1 MPHSKAISDS
11 ALLLSRNQT
20 ETNCLRNLNPSISN
34 TVKGPEMM
42 SNTKMRRR
50 ALFCIL
56 ALCLAAGV
64 FTGCRMTEEERFR
77 FALDTKY
84 AQIGCYWGYAEYLGE
99 YESEER
105 ENRPCLRIGF
115 PFWVDFG
122 DSESAGRDGVDGG
135 VNGLLLSL
143 YDVSGGV
150 NGVGVAPVCV
160 GAKCNGLVLSPL
172 LFFSGDLNGL
182 SVAPANGCFDGNSVQ
197 IGIVNW
203 RGAWGRIYSGQK
215 DNGIAQIGVFNR
227 ALETNRF
234 QIGVFNDSR
243 REGDKVKSN
252 PYLQFG
258 LINLADNAK
267 KEQSA
272 AETEKSFS
280 LQIGLWNYNGRW
292 WGLPLVNAT
301 W

>member
-1 MPHSKAISDS
+1 
-11 ALLLSRNQT
+11 
-20 ETNCLRNLNPSISN
+20 
-34 TVKGPEMM
+34 M
-42 SNTKMRRR
+42 SNTKMNRNI
-50 ALFCIL
+50 FL
-56 ALCLAAGV
+56 AVVLAVAS
-64 FTGCRMTEEERFR
+64 FTGCRTPGTSEAEEMQEDRGDNAPR
-77 FALDTKY
+77 LALDTKY
-84 AQIGCYWGYAEYLGE
+84 AQIGYYLGYAEYLE
-99 YESEER
+99 YVPGER
-105 ENRPCLRIGF
+105 ENRPWLRIGF

-122 DSESAGRDGVDGG
+122 DDESPGRDGG

-150 NGVGVAPVCV
+150 NGVAVAPVCA
-160 GAKCNGLVLSPL
+160 GAKFNGLVLSPL
-172 LFFSGDLNGL
+172 LFFSEYLNGL

-197 IGIVNW
+197 LGIVNW

-234 QIGVFNDSR
+234 QIGLFNDSR
-243 REGDKVKSN
+243 REGDKVKSD

-272 AETEKSFS
+272 DETEKSFS

-292 WGLPLVNAT
+292 WGFPLLNAT

>member
-1 MPHSKAISDS
+1 M
-11 ALLLSRNQT
+11 SRN
-20 ETNCLRNLNPSISN
+20 I
-34 TVKGPEMM
+34 
-42 SNTKMRRR
+42 
-50 ALFCIL
+50 IL
-56 ALCLAAGV
+56 AHFILVAVAVFVAVAA
-64 FTGCRMTEEERFR
+64 FTGCRTTGEPEAEETQADKGDNAPPPRL
-77 FALDTKY
+77 ALDTKY
-84 AQIGCYWGYAEYLGE
+84 AQIGYYLGYAEYLGE
-99 YESEER
+99 HESGER
-105 ENRPCLRIGF
+105 ENRPWLRIGF

-122 DSESAGRDGVDGG
+122 DSEPPGRVGG

-234 QIGVFNDSR
+234 QIGVLNDSR
-243 REGDKVKSN
+243 REGDKVKSD

-258 LINLADNAK
+258 LINLADNGK
-267 KEQSA
+267 EEQSA
-272 AETEKSFS
+272 DGKETNLSM
-280 LQIGLWNYNGRW
+280 QIGLWNYNGRW
-292 WGLPLVNAT
+292 WGFPLLNAT

>member
-1 MPHSKAISDS
+1 
-11 ALLLSRNQT
+11 
-20 ETNCLRNLNPSISN
+20 
-34 TVKGPEMM
+34 M
-42 SNTKMRRR
+42 SNTKMKRNI
-50 ALFCIL
+50 F
-56 ALCLAAGV
+56 LAAV
-64 FTGCRMTEEERFR
+64 AIFLSVAAFTGCRTTEEERFR
-77 FALDTKY
+77 LAFDTKY
-84 AQIGCYWGYAEYLGE
+84 TQIGCCWGYAEFLGE
-99 YESEER
+99 YESGKWD
-105 ENRPCLRIGF
+105 NRPWLRIGF

-122 DSESAGRDGVDGG
+122 DSESAGRDGG

-143 YDVSGGV
+143 YDLSGGV
-150 NGVGVAPVCV
+150 NGVAVAPVCA
-160 GAKCNGLVLSPL
+160 GAKFNGLVLSPL

-182 SVAPANGCFDGNSVQ
+182 CVAPANVCFDGNSVQ

-215 DNGIAQIGVFNR
+215 DNGIAQIGVFNK

-234 QIGVFNDSR
+234 QIGVLNDSR
-243 REGDKVKSN
+243 REGSNVKSD

-267 KEQSA
+267 EERSA
-272 AETEKSFS
+272 DGTETSFS

-292 WGLPLVNAT
+292 WGFPFLNAT

>member
-1 MPHSKAISDS
+1 MSKS
-11 ALLLSRNQT
+11 ARD
-20 ETNCLRNLNPSISN
+20 
-34 TVKGPEMM
+34 TVF
-42 SNTKMRRR
+42 
-50 ALFCIL
+50 AIL
-56 ALCLAAGV
+56 AIILSAAL
-64 FTGCRMTEEERFR
+64 FTGCRTTEEERFR
-77 FALDTKY
+77 LAFDTEY
-84 AQIGCYWGYAEYLGE
+84 AQIGCYLGYADYLGDD
-99 YESEER
+99 SEKR

-122 DSESAGRDGVDGG
+122 DSESAGRDGNDGG

-143 YDVSGGV
+143 YDLSGGV
-150 NGVGVAPVCV
+150 NGVAVAPVCAGV
-160 GAKCNGLVLSPL
+160 KFNGLELSPL

-197 IGIVNW
+197 LGIVNW

-234 QIGVFNDSR
+234 QIGVLNDSR
-243 REGDKVKSN
+243 REGSKVKSD

-258 LINLADNAK
+258 LINLSDNAVD
-267 KEQSA
+267 ESSTG
-272 AETEKSFS
+272 TEKSFS

-292 WGLPLVNAT
+292 WGLPFLNAT

>member
-1 MPHSKAISDS
+1 
-11 ALLLSRNQT
+11 
-20 ETNCLRNLNPSISN
+20 
-34 TVKGPEMM
+34 
-42 SNTKMRRR
+42 MRRNIFLAV
-50 ALFCIL
+50 AL
-56 ALCLAAGV
+56 AVAA
-64 FTGCRMTEEERFR
+64 FTRCRMTEEERFR
-77 FALDTKY
+77 FALDTEY
-84 AQIGCYWGYAEYLGE
+84 AQVGCCWGYAEFLGE
-99 YESEER
+99 YEPGEWD
-105 ENRPCLRIGF
+105 NRPWLRIGF

-122 DSESAGRDGVDGG
+122 DSESAGRDGG

-143 YDVSGGV
+143 YDLSGGV
-150 NGVGVAPVCV
+150 NGVAVAPVCV
-160 GAKCNGLVLSPL
+160 GEKCNGLVLSPL
-172 LFFSGDLNGL
+172 LSFSIGLNGL

-234 QIGVFNDSR
+234 QIGLFNDSR
-243 REGDKVKSN
+243 REGSKVKSD
-252 PYLQFG
+252 PHLQFG

-267 KEQSA
+267 EERSA
-272 AETEKSFS
+272 DETEKSFS

-292 WGLPLVNAT
+292 WGLPLLNAT

>member
-1 MPHSKAISDS
+1 
-11 ALLLSRNQT
+11 
-20 ETNCLRNLNPSISN
+20 
-34 TVKGPEMM
+34 M
-42 SNTKMRRR
+42 SNTKMKRNV
-50 ALFCIL
+50 FL
-56 ALCLAAGV
+56 AVVAGLLV
-64 FTGCRMTEEERFR
+64 IGFSTGCRMTEEERFR
-77 FALDTKY
+77 FALDTEY

-105 ENRPCLRIGF
+105 ENRPWLRIGF

-122 DSESAGRDGVDGG
+122 DSESAGRDGG

-143 YDVSGGV
+143 YDHSGGV
-150 NGVGVAPVCV
+150 NGVAVAPVCV
-160 GAKCNGLVLSPL
+160 GEKCNGLVLSPL
-172 LFFSGDLNGL
+172 LSFSIGLNGL

-227 ALETNRF
+227 APETNRF
-234 QIGVFNDSR
+234 QIGVLNDSR
-243 REGDKVKSN
+243 REGDRVKSD

-267 KEQSA
+267 EERSA
-272 AETEKSFS
+272 DGTEKSFS
-280 LQIGLWNYNGRW
+280 LQLGLWNYNGRW
-292 WGLPLVNAT
+292 WGFPLLNAT

>member
-1 MPHSKAISDS
+1 MP
-11 ALLLSRNQT
+11 
-20 ETNCLRNLNPSISN
+20 
-34 TVKGPEMM
+34 
-42 SNTKMRRR
+42 NTKMSRNI
-50 ALFCIL
+50 FL
-56 ALCLAAGV
+56 AVVAGLLAVGS
-64 FTGCRMTEEERFR
+64 FTGCGSTGEPEFR
-77 FALDTKY
+77 LALDTKY
-84 AQIGCYWGYAEYLGE
+84 AQIGCYFDYDVPGE
-99 YESEER
+99 W
-105 ENRPCLRIGF
+105 ENRPWLRIGF
-115 PFWVDFG
+115 PFWVNFG
-122 DSESAGRDGVDGG
+122 GSLRSRSVSDESAGRDGG

-234 QIGVFNDSR
+234 QIGVLNDSR

>member
-1 MPHSKAISDS
+1 MSEI
-11 ALLLSRNQT
+11 
-20 ETNCLRNLNPSISN
+20 
-34 TVKGPEMM
+34 M
-42 SNTKMRRR
+42 SNSKNIRN
-50 ALFCIL
+50 IL
-56 ALCLAAGV
+56 LAVVAV
-64 FTGCRMTEEERFR
+64 VLAVAAFTGCRTTGTSEAEEMQEGKGDNAPPPRL
-77 FALDTKY
+77 ALDTKY
-84 AQIGCYWGYAEYLGE
+84 AQIGYYLGYAEYLEHVPG
-99 YESEER
+99 ER
-105 ENRPCLRIGF
+105 ENRPWLRIGI

-122 DSESAGRDGVDGG
+122 DSESPGRDGG
-135 VNGLLLSL
+135 VNG
-143 YDVSGGV
+143 VA
-150 NGVGVAPVCV
+150 VAPVCA
-160 GAKCNGLVLSPL
+160 GAKFNGLVLSPL
-172 LFFSGDLNGL
+172 LFFSEYLNGL

-197 IGIVNW
+197 VGIVNW

-243 REGDKVKSN
+243 REGDRVKSD

-267 KEQSA
+267 EEQSA
-272 AETEKSFS
+272 DGTEKSFS

-292 WGLPLVNAT
+292 WGFPLLNAT

>member
-1 MPHSKAISDS
+1 MSRKIFLAVVAV
-11 ALLLSRNQT
+11 ALA
-20 ETNCLRNLNPSISN
+20 
-34 TVKGPEMM
+34 V
-42 SNTKMRRR
+42 
-50 ALFCIL
+50 
-56 ALCLAAGV
+56 AA
-64 FTGCRMTEEERFR
+64 FAGCRTTEEPEFR
-77 FALDTKY
+77 LALDTKY
-84 AQIGCYWGYAEYLGE
+84 AQIGCCWGYAEYL
-99 YESEER
+99 ESEER
-105 ENRPCLRIGF
+105 ENRPWLRIGF

-122 DSESAGRDGVDGG
+122 DDESPGRDGG

-150 NGVGVAPVCV
+150 NGVAVAPVCV
-160 GAKCNGLVLSPL
+160 GEKCNGLVLSPL
-172 LFFSGDLNGL
+172 LFFSEYLNGL
-182 SVAPANGCFDGNSVQ
+182 SVALANGCFDGNSVQ

-234 QIGVFNDSR
+234 QIGLFNDSR
-243 REGDKVKSN
+243 REGSKVKSD

-258 LINLADNAK
+258 LINLADNAND
-267 KEQSA
+267 ESSTG
-272 AETEKSFS
+272 TEKKIS

-292 WGLPLVNAT
+292 WGFPLMNVT

>member
-1 MPHSKAISDS
+1 
-11 ALLLSRNQT
+11 
-20 ETNCLRNLNPSISN
+20 
-34 TVKGPEMM
+34 M
-42 SNTKMRRR
+42 SNTKMSRNIFF
-50 ALFCIL
+50 AVVAVIL
-56 ALCLAAGV
+56 AVTAFA
-64 FTGCRMTEEERFR
+64 GCRTVVEPEAEEMQEGKGDNAPR

-84 AQIGCYWGYAEYLGE
+84 AQIGYYLGYAEFLGE
-99 YESEER
+99 HVPGER
-105 ENRPCLRIGF
+105 ENRPWLRIGF

-122 DSESAGRDGVDGG
+122 DSEPPGRDGG

-150 NGVGVAPVCV
+150 NGVAVAPVCV
-160 GAKCNGLVLSPL
+160 GEKCNGLVLSPL
-172 LFFSGDLNGL
+172 LFFSEYLNGL

-234 QIGVFNDSR
+234 QIGLFNDSR
-243 REGDKVKSN
+243 REGSKVKSD
-252 PYLQFG
+252 PHLQFG
-258 LINLADNAK
+258 LINLADNAND
-267 KEQSA
+267 ESSA
-272 AETEKSFS
+272 GTEKKFS
-280 LQIGLWNYNGRW
+280 LQIGLWNYNGRR
-292 WGLPLVNAT
+292 WGFPLLNAT